1 MSGLGKEA
9 ISKLVAEYGGSEN
22 NTGSVEAQ
30 IAIFTERVKH
40 LSEHLRNNKKD
51 HSCRRRLLTL
61 VGKRK
66 RLLNYLYR
74 KDITKYREIIDKLGV
89 RK

>member
-1 MSGLGKEA
+1 MSRLGKEV
-9 ISKLVAEYGGSEN
+9 INKLVAEYGGSDS

-30 IAIFTERVKH
+30 IAIFTERIKH
-40 LSEHLRNNKKD
+40 LSEHLRSNKKD
-51 HSCRRRLLTL
+51 HSCRRTLLTL

-74 KDITKYREIIDKLGV
+74 KDISKFREIIEKLGI
-89 RK
+89 RR